1 MKLRDRRNFK
11 PPELMIIPMIDI
23 MFFLLVFFMLG
34 TLYMIEQK
42 SLPVRLP
49 QAQSAAVD
57 MTNNFV
63 ITMKKDGSLYLED
76 KQAERAGLLR
86 QAREESRQKPNMA
99 IIIRADKDV
108 DYGKVITLMDDLKR
122 MGVSRFGLATDK
134 AVAKDG

>member
-42 SLPVRLP
+42 SLPIKLP
-49 QAQSAAVD
+49 EAQNAAVD

-76 KQAERAGLLR
+76 KPAELGGLLR
-86 QAREESRQKPNMA
+86 QAQMESKAKPAMA
-99 IIIRADKDV
+99 VIIRAEKDIE
-108 DYGKVITLMDDLKR
+108 YGRVVTLMDNLKKA
-122 MGVSRFGLATDK
+122 GVNRFGLATDQ
-134 AVAKDG
+134 AVKKDG